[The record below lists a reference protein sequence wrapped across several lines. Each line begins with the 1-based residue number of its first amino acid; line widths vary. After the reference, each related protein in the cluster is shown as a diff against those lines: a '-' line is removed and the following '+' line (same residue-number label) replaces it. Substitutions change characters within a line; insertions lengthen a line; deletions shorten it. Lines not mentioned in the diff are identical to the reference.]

1 MANIPPISPPA
12 TDLDLPLIFVLGDSI
27 SIQYGPF
34 LSRNLCEKVRYDCK
48 SGRAMAL
55 KDLDDPQGAN
65 GGDSGM
71 VLAYLRERLAMGNFS
86 PDVLLVN
93 CGLHDIK
100 TNPAT
105 VERQVSLEQYGA
117 NLRDIFQLFQGT
129 PTRTVWIRTTHSVD
143 EIHNGPANPGFLRF
157 SKDGNDYNE
166 AADAVVQEMNV
177 PFIDLAGFTRTL
189 GESHELFCDHVHF
202 HEAICQ
208 QQAAFI
214 AGWMTRFLETR

>member
-1 MANIPPISPPA
+1 MANIPSISRPKADPC
-12 TDLDLPLIFVLGDSI
+12 LPLLFVLGDSI

-34 LSRNLCEKVRYDCK
+34 LSRNLRETARYECK
-48 SGRAMAL
+48 SGMAMAL

-65 GGDSGM
+65 GGDSSM
-71 VLAYLRERLAMGNFS
+71 VLAYLRERLALGNFS
-86 PDVLLVN
+86 PDILLVN

-100 TNPAT
+100 SDPITK
-105 VERQVSLEQYGA
+105 ERQVSLDQYRV
-117 NLRDIFQLFQGT
+117 NLREIFQLFQGT
-129 PTRTVWIRTTHSVD
+129 PTRTVWVRTTHSVD

-157 SKDGNDYNE
+157 SKDGTDYNE
-166 AADAVVQEMNV
+166 AADAIVQEMNV
-177 PFIDLAGFTRTL
+177 PFIDLAGFTRSL
-189 GESHELFCDHVHF
+189 GESQELFCDHVHF